1 MTRTFKPA
9 ITQKTINHENNTFIN
24 SGRRLDVLAGKLK
37 EISLALHRQLPVTR
51 HTGHGI
57 PDSSLTTP
65 DGLTPNAAVKT
76 RLIRVGGMLLG
87 SATLGMAQ
95 TDATSELRKELDA
108 LRGDYEKRINQL
120 ESRIRELETQPAS
133 PSGETAPTSEPADD
147 VPRKTRN
154 QATNTDNADPA
165 PRKKS
170 ARENGD
176 IDPEPNPNDAEMRA
190 QKFGESQRK
199 AADDRFKGGTEI
211 RDLAMG
217 LTEEN
222 LVAERIEEVLE
233 GYLDITGYFRAGYG
247 RANTGGPQ
255 QAFGIPDLA
264 KYRLGN
270 EAENYGE
277 LAFAKTFYPIGLFAG
292 GASDDSGPVARM
304 TYRLSFYNP
313 YDNYGTASDTDFA
326 SPEIWGSIA
335 NVIDGMPDAKI
346 WAGNRFYRRRDI
358 NMNDFYF
365 WDMSGGGGGIEDVT
379 VGNGKMAF
387 AWIGD
392 GAQSGITNGFDS
404 PDPENAAGFSKTNF
418 DLRYYDWAFLGGKG
432 ELGLIYASAESGVD
446 SAGNSAE
453 DSDGFALNL
462 VKTDEGFLDKN
473 SLNVVSLQ
481 IGSGPA
487 SSFTSGFET
496 YRTPDGSFIRPVPDD
511 AWRFRATEQLVIQ
524 PVEQFSFGAAMVYQY
539 TDYGLEIPDQH
550 WLSGGVRPIWH
561 LSEAFSIALEGG
573 VDWASSTQGGEGGT
587 LGKLTL
593 APQVS
598 LGNEYFSRPV
608 LRAFFTYAMWSD
620 GLQGEVGGLDYEGR
634 TTGWTWGVQME
645 SWW

>member
-1 MTRTFKPA
+1 M
-9 ITQKTINHENNTFIN
+9 H
-24 SGRRLDVLAGKLK
+24 D
-37 EISLALHRQLPVTR
+37 SL
-51 HTGHGI
+51 I

-65 DGLTPNAAVKT
+65 DGLTPYGFVKT
-76 RLIRVGGMLLG
+76 RLIRVGGVLLG
-87 SATLGMAQ
+87 SAALGLGQ

-120 ESRIRELETQPAS
+120 EARIRELET
-133 PSGETAPTSEPADD
+133 EPAAPEPEPEDSA
-147 VPRKTRN
+147 PRKAPKKA
-154 QATNTDNADPA
+154 ATTDDADPA
-165 PRKKS
+165 PRKKP
-170 ARENGD
+170 ARKIGD
-176 IDPEPNPNDAEMRA
+176 TDPEPTPKNEEMQAREFE
-190 QKFGESQRK
+190 KSQRK
-199 AADDRFKGGTEI
+199 AADERFKGGTEI
-211 RDLAMG
+211 RDLALG

-247 RANTGGPQ
+247 RSNVGGPQ

-292 GASDDSGPVARM
+292 TGAADSGPVARM

-313 YDNYGTASDTDFA
+313 YDNYGTAADTDFN
-326 SPEIWGSIA
+326 SPEVWGSVA
-335 NVIDGMPDAKI
+335 NVIDGMPDAKF

-365 WDMSGGGGGIEDVT
+365 WDMSGGGAGIEDVT

-432 ELGLIYASAESGVD
+432 EVGLIYASADSGVD
-446 SAGNSAE
+446 ANGQSAE

-462 VKTDEGFLDKN
+462 VRTDEAFLDKS

-481 IGSGPA
+481 VGTGPA
-487 SSFTSGFET
+487 SSFTSGFES
-496 YRTPDGSFIRPVPDD
+496 YSTPDGSFIRPVPDD

-524 PVEQFSFGAAMVYQY
+524 PIQQLSFGAAMVYQY
-539 TDYGLEIPDQH
+539 TDYGLDIPDQH

-561 LSEAFSIALEGG
+561 LTDAFSIALEGG

-620 GLQGEVGGLDYEGR
+620 GLQGEVGGLDYDGR